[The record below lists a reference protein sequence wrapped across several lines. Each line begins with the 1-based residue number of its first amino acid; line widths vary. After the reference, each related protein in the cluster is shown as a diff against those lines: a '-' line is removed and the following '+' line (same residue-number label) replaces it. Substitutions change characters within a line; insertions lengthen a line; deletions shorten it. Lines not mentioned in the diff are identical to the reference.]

1 MTQKDQVQVSGDDPS
16 GSLDDYPPPSPS
28 TLAAMQTAQLDPPSD
43 SGSDMLHNMDYDE
56 ARPDPLI
63 SPTKRARKSHSPED
77 TAALMS
83 TRLRPSIKTTPHA
96 PKAMKMAHERR
107 ALQQV
112 APPAIL
118 ASSPTPVHNE
128 VNDTTS
134 DDIDPF
140 SSPRIT
146 SDNIVPFSSPRRT
159 PGLESQMGIMAP
171 PPSPFILP
179 SGATPIFEQP
189 TTYPD
194 PTLWDRVVTESARS
208 ASGASDQQW
217 PQEPPGIPSRQ
228 GPPAP
233 MYATK
238 PVAGHEMQMYQYSM
252 REPQPATYTNV
263 APLPSL
269 FPFTAPQQQFDY
281 PPSQYGPS
289 KFTSYGGSPL
299 SSQTYLPQPP
309 SPMYPG
315 SQSSVLPSAY
325 MSESNPLLLSS
336 DPMQVNLIPPTP
348 RPLEKGKGRAI
359 HEATQ
364 VSMLPVDDRLKSQSS
379 SFPTS
384 SLHSSPTPFSPM
396 PSQMGINDT
405 RSGPALQPA
414 NTVSD
419 PSSQLSG
426 VVSSISHKSK
436 SGRLKD
442 ATKADAEHTFEQ
454 MDTLLRAFSIK
465 HSVSFDRAL
474 RGYTNRHNI
483 RTSGDNAWVIYTKLH
498 KHEDYIQ
505 RELDRI
511 GCTLAHFKTLNG
523 ATQQQLRAKC
533 YQESEKTFDST
544 NDCHAA
550 LQLFKE
556 LWGTEEKAQGTT
568 LARLQRAFN
577 SYVKKVEK
585 IGQLANLKE
594 GFQFL
599 FALSGIHIHSDQ
611 ALVDLRMSK
620 GMEGF
625 MEEYCRA
632 SPGKMMGYMKTWCL
646 QQSNTI
652 LLHDWEDKLPGE
664 AGPSSALQVQRS
676 KPVSSPSS
684 SSSSSPSPSPSPVRN
699 LPKSLHEVVPKLA
712 TQARKLFLKGLF
724 AAGARLGDSRNM
736 PWHTLARVAAADGIQ
751 MFNWLPDCPFPEE
764 TSGIKGIE
772 NASIG
777 AIRAILAQFNA
788 KDLPLSFRR
797 CQSEEERQALLDSS
811 RPVIVSIPFDKPQQ
825 HRLLF
830 LDKTIETEP
839 IASKTK
845 RLHAAALD
853 PIPSSEL
860 TPIEESYW
868 YQVADDHRIQ
878 STRARIEREITGAIQ
893 AAPARKSGMVIDS
906 RVNTTGMF
914 THQ

>member
-134 DDIDPF
+134 DI

-146 SDNIVPFSSPRRT
+146 SDDIAPFSSPRRT

-414 NTVSD
+414 NTESLDVEIVSD

-585 IGQLANLKE
+585 IVSHSGQLANLKE

-632 SPGKMMGYMKTWCL
+632 SPGKMMGYMQTWCFR
-646 QQSNTI
+646 QQSNAI
-652 LLHDWEDKLPGE
+652 LLHDWEDILPGE

-676 KPVSSPSS
+676 KPVSSSA
-684 SSSSSPSPSPSPVRN
+684 
-699 LPKSLHEVVPKLA
+699 KM
-712 TQARKLFLKGLF
+712 T
-724 AAGARLGDSRNM
+724 M
-736 PWHTLARVAAADGIQ
+736 
-751 MFNWLPDCPFPEE
+751 
-764 TSGIKGIE
+764 
-772 NASIG
+772 IG
-777 AIRAILAQFNA
+777 
-788 KDLPLSFRR
+788 K
-797 CQSEEERQALLDSS
+797 
-811 RPVIVSIPFDKPQQ
+811 
-825 HRLLF
+825 
-830 LDKTIETEP
+830 
-839 IASKTK
+839 
-845 RLHAAALD
+845 
-853 PIPSSEL
+853 
-860 TPIEESYW
+860 
-868 YQVADDHRIQ
+868 
-878 STRARIEREITGAIQ
+878 
-893 AAPARKSGMVIDS
+893 
-906 RVNTTGMF
+906 
-914 THQ
+914 